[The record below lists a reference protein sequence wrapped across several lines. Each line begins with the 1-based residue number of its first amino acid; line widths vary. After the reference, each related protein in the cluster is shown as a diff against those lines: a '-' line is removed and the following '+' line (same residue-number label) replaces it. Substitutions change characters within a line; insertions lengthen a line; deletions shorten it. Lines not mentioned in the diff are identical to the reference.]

1 MPSSFASRRAPLFFL
16 VAAALALSAC
26 GDESASGAAPPAP
39 PPPQVTVVTLT
50 PQQVTLTRELPG
62 RVNPYLIAEVRPQV
76 NGIVEQR
83 LFTEGGEVKG
93 GQALYQLDDAT
104 YKANH
109 ASAKATLAR
118 AKASLESARLTA
130 RRTAGLAKIDA
141 VSKQQNEDA
150 TAALRLAEA
159 DVAAAEAALQSA
171 EVTLGR
177 ARITAPI
184 SGQIGKSSV
193 TAGALVTANQAQ
205 PLATIQQ
212 LDPIYVDL
220 TQSSSELLQLR
231 REVEA
236 GRVTGARDVP
246 VTILLEDGTPY
257 SRSGKLTFADVTV
270 DPATGS
276 FLLRVE
282 VPNPE
287 KLLLPGMYVRAVVS
301 NAQRSNAL
309 LVPQQGIARDP
320 KGSTT
325 AMVVDKDGKV
335 ELRPVIVNRTIGD
348 KWLID
353 EGLVGGDRVVVEGLQ
368 KIRPGV
374 AVEATE
380 APANE
385 AANPQAAPA
394 GGVPPNGAAQPE
406 GSAATQSAEP
416 ASAQPE
422 TAPGAR

>member
-1 MPSSFASRRAPLFFL
+1 MPSSFTLRNVSSSVL
-16 VAAALALSAC
+16 VAATLALAAC
-26 GDESASGAAPPAP
+26 GKDSGSDASPPAP
-39 PPPQVTVVTLT
+39 PPPQVTVVTLE
-50 PQQVTLTRELPG
+50 PRPVTLTRELPG

-76 NGIVEQR
+76 NGIVKQR
-83 LFTEGGEVKG
+83 LFTEGGEVEG

-104 YKANH
+104 YKAEH
-109 ASAKATLAR
+109 ASAKAALAR

-150 TAALRLAEA
+150 IAALRLAEA
-159 DVAAAEAALQSA
+159 DVAAAEAAVQAA

-184 SGQIGKSSV
+184 SGRIGKSSV

-236 GRVTGARDVP
+236 GLATGARDVP

-257 SRSGKLTFADVTV
+257 SHPGKPTFADVTV

-287 KLLLPGMYVRAVVS
+287 KLLLPGMFVRAVVS
-301 NAQRSNAL
+301 NAQRPNAL

-320 KGSTT
+320 RGNTT
-325 AMVVDKDGKV
+325 AMVVDKEGRI
-335 ELRPVIVNRTIGD
+335 ELRPVIVNRTIGAF
-348 KWLID
+348 WLVD
-353 EGLVGGDRVVVEGLQ
+353 QGLVAGDRVVIEGLQ
-368 KIRPGV
+368 KIAPGMQ
-374 AVEATE
+374 VEATE
-380 APANE
+380 APADRE
-385 AANPQAAPA
+385 PGPAPGQQAP
-394 GGVPPNGAAQPE
+394 
-406 GSAATQSAEP
+406 EP
-416 ASAQPE
+416 ANGQPKAE
-422 TAPGAR
+422 PGAR